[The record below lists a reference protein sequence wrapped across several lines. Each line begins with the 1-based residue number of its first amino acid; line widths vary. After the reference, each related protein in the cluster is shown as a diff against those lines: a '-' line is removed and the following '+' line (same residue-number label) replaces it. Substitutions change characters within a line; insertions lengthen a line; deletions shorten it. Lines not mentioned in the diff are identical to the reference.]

1 MGPMNPAPL
10 FRGGRL
16 ALRAALVSLAG
27 FLLLALGLVVDPERT
42 WLAYLM
48 AYVFAFS
55 IAVGGLIFLMAGYA
69 ASSRWMAV
77 VRRVNEVAV
86 LPMPALVL
94 LFVPL
99 LFGLDIYPWHR
110 VPAEL
115 GAGERAAIEHR
126 AGFMNAGF
134 FAVRGFIYLAIIL
147 FASWSLRA
155 WSRRRDREAAPAAPL
170 DDDRVLGRERSFSS
184 GMLVP
189 VSLAFTFASIDWVM
203 SLHQTWYSTIF
214 PIYLFAGGFV
224 TAIGLVTAL
233 AARLWQAEAARE
245 AAASPLTRN
254 HFHALGRLLLAFVVF
269 WAYAAFF
276 QAMLIRI
283 ANKPEEVTF
292 FRDRIEGIWAVLV
305 VILIVGHFALPFFA
319 LLPRRPKFRPRAMA
333 AVGWWL
339 VVMHLVDI
347 EWIVVPAGRGGEVSL
362 HWLDLAALAAV
373 GGAAVAVA
381 AWRQDGVPLF
391 AEGDPLLAAGAAYR
405 SKL

>member
-1 MGPMNPAPL
+1 VDPMNRAPV
-10 FRGGRL
+10 FRAGRL
-16 ALRAALVSLAG
+16 VLVAGLLSLVG

-42 WLAYLM
+42 WLAYVM

-55 IAVGGLIFLMAGYA
+55 IAVGGLIFLMSGYA

-77 VRRVNEVAV
+77 VRRVNEVV
-86 LPMPALVL
+86 MLPMPALVV
-94 LFVPL
+94 LFVPI
-99 LFGLDIYPWHR
+99 LFGLAIYPWHSP
-110 VPAEL
+110 PADL
-115 GAGERAAIEHR
+115 GPAERAAIEHR
-126 AGFMNAGF
+126 AGFMNAEF
-134 FAVRGFIYLAIIL
+134 FAIRGFIYLAIIL

-155 WSRRRDREAAPAAPL
+155 WSRRRDREIPPAFPL
-170 DDDRVLGRERSFSS
+170 DDERVLGRERSFSS

-203 SLHQTWYSTIF
+203 SLNPTWYSTIF

-224 TAIGLVTAL
+224 TAIGLVTVL
-233 AARLWQAEAARE
+233 AARLWQAEAERE
-245 AAASPLTRN
+245 AAASPLTPN

-283 ANKPEEVTF
+283 ANKPDEVTF
-292 FRDRIEGIWAVLV
+292 FRDRIEGVWAVLV
-305 VILIVGHFALPFFA
+305 VILIVGHFALPFFF
-319 LLPRRPKFRPRAMA
+319 LLPRRLKFRPRAMA

-339 VVMHLVDI
+339 LVMHLVDV
-347 EWIVVPAGRGGEVSL
+347 EWMVIPAGSHGRISV

-381 AWRQDGVPLF
+381 AWRQNGVPLF